1 MPKLDAPLLQQLSVN
16 SEPYHDPL
24 TQLPWKM
31 LSLDD
36 FWLPSSALSL
46 AGLPAFERQPETVQR
61 RLSQYEF
68 VNFIQAGLW
77 LEGIFIERL
86 GKALKH
92 PDSLAE
98 HAYNLHEI
106 REEAGHS
113 LMFLKLMAQSGL
125 YLPPGNFHRPW
136 LADFLGR
143 RAPTHSTLF
152 WLAVVI
158 GEAIPDRLNR
168 HVRAQGGP
176 MNPLITQMCRLHI
189 MDEARHIARARNA
202 LEQGLT
208 RTSAFTRALLAPVAR
223 RLIAQFARTF
233 YLPRA
238 EIYEL
243 SGLTPGH
250 AWRTLARHNPARI
263 EFVAQSIRPTLNLLA
278 RHGFAIDV
286 PAL

>member
-1 MPKLDAPLLQQLSVN
+1 MRKLDSPLLKQLSIN

-31 LSLDD
+31 LSLNN

-46 AGLPAFERQPETVQR
+46 TGLPAFELEPDAIQR

-77 LEGIFIERL
+77 LEGIFVERL
-86 GKALKH
+86 SKTLKQTE
-92 PDSLAE
+92 SLAE
-98 HAYNLHEI
+98 YAYNLHEM

-125 YLPPGNFHRPW
+125 DLPAGNFHRPW

-143 RAPTHSTLF
+143 HARANSTLF

-158 GEAIPDRLNR
+158 GEAVPDRLNR
-168 HVRAQGGP
+168 HVRTHGDAI
-176 MNPLITQMCRLHI
+176 NPLIKQMCRLHI
-189 MDEARHIARARNA
+189 MDEARHIARARSA
-202 LEQGLT
+202 LEQGLVQ
-208 RTSAFTRALLAPVAR
+208 TSAFTRALLTPLAR
-223 RLIAQFARTF
+223 RLIAQFARAF

-243 SGLTPGH
+243 AGLTPGH

-263 EFVAQSIRPTLNLLA
+263 EFVAQSIRPTLHLLTQ
-278 RHGFAIDV
+278 HGFAINV
-286 PAL
+286 PTL